1 MVKSVRANNPMDDA
15 TVVADAGYWD
25 TASLH
30 HPALKGIRVAVSPDS
45 QPQRPGALLPPH
57 APNNEEALRM
67 REWLTTPAGR
77 ALYILRKM
85 TVEPVFGQIKEA
97 RGLRRFR
104 LRGLRS
110 VQCEWKLICA
120 THNRLKLF
128 RHGLRPLPA

>member
-1 MVKSVRANNPMDDA
+1 
-15 TVVADAGYWD
+15 
-25 TASLH
+25 
-30 HPALKGIRVAVSPDS
+30 
-45 QPQRPGALLPPH
+45 
-57 APNNEEALRM
+57 M
-67 REWLTTPAGR
+67 RQWLTTPAGR

-120 THNRLKLF
+120 THNLLKLF
-128 RHGLRPLPA
+128 RHAINPLPA